1 MCGVSKEKL
10 LYANH
15 NFHVLAVLSAV
26 MKGMYHSIFITSAAV
41 FVSLPEGW
49 QRPPFHLEVDEAIMV
64 NSTTRLG

>member
-15 NFHVLAVLSAV
+15 NFHVLTVLSAV
-26 MKGMYHSIFITSAAV
+26 MKGIYHSIFITSAAI
-41 FVSLPEGW
+41 FVSLPEEE
-49 QRPPFHLEVDEAIMV
+49 QRAPFHLEDYEAIMI